1 MLLEKYDAV
10 SVSTRNAHGKLPV
23 DLLWESDLIPDRE
36 SVEYTESVFRLLKVH
51 PETAMSIEQKHNIL

>member
-1 MLLEKYDAV
+1 MLYLSLHEMLMG
-10 SVSTRNAHGKLPV
+10 SGKLPV